1 MYRFEKAY
9 LKKNKYFGGKMKILD
24 LSFVKAY
31 MWEYWVSIQYYIFKN
46 ININNVF
53 TSFNLFCT
61 SLFIKIY
68 FVFHSFVNPDSI
80 TLP

>member
-31 MWEYWVSIQYYIFKN
+31 MWEYWVLIQYYIFKN
-46 ININNVF
+46 SMQRIAIFIDQSFDNI
-53 TSFNLFCT
+53 
-61 SLFIKIY
+61 KM
-68 FVFHSFVNPDSI
+68 
-80 TLP
+80 

>member
-46 ININNVF
+46 SMQRIAIFIDQSFENI
-53 TSFNLFCT
+53 
-61 SLFIKIY
+61 KM
-68 FVFHSFVNPDSI
+68 
-80 TLP
+80 

>member
-31 MWEYWVSIQYYIFKN
+31 MWEYWVSIQYYIFKKQHAKDSN
-46 ININNVF
+46 I
-53 TSFNLFCT
+53 
-61 SLFIKIY
+61 
-68 FVFHSFVNPDSI
+68 HRSI
-80 TLP
+80 I